1 MSDTS
6 LPAPRWTLR
15 DLPLAARLTLAAF
28 LISAGLGYFS
38 ALVNLHFQ
46 EARPG
51 KLLPDD
57 DDVLRSYRGKSKFSQ
72 LERLLLAHPSL
83 PFNGQGSMRAA
94 FTTKASGTKADI
106 RKKAKEL
113 KAKQDDP
120 KVEQIVARERDGERL
135 ALIVWV
141 HEGAKKGEYEAD
153 RFRLTGKLAD
163 LPITPRFVEEENG
176 QRFAKVKS
184 ILDTRCVRCHS
195 ESVGGPGA
203 QYSLENYED
212 VQSYCEPEKSAG
224 KSLAKL
230 AMTTHVHL
238 LGFSLLYGLTGLI
251 LALTNLP
258 GWIRLPLAPLAL
270 VAQVVDIAFW
280 WLARMDEPHGP
291 MFALGIPITGAI
303 VAGALGLQIL
313 LSLWGLFRWSGR
325 FILVLLFAATVAGGV
340 VVKQKVIDPYL
351 AEERSAGEVERE

>member
-6 LPAPRWTLR
+6 LPAERWTLR

-28 LISAGLGYFS
+28 LISVGIGYFS

-46 EARPG
+46 EASPG
-51 KLLPDD
+51 KLLPDN
-57 DDVLRSYRGKSKFSQ
+57 DDVLRSYIGKSKVSQ

-94 FTTKASGTKADI
+94 FTTKASGTQKDI
-106 RKKAKEL
+106 RRRAKEL
-113 KAKQDDP
+113 KLKQDDP
-120 KVEQIVARERDGERL
+120 KVEQLVARERDGERK

-153 RFRLTGKLAD
+153 RFRLDGKLAD

-176 QRFAKVKS
+176 YRYAKVKT

-195 ESVGGPGA
+195 ETVGGPGA
-203 QYSLENYED
+203 QYPLESYED
-212 VQSYCEPEKSAG
+212 VAGYCQPEKSTG
-224 KSLAKL
+224 KSLSKL

-251 LALTNLP
+251 LALTNWP

-270 VAQVVDIAFW
+270 VAQVVDISFW
-280 WLARMDEPHGP
+280 WLARMEDPHGS
-291 MFALGIPITGAI
+291 MFALGIPITGGI
-303 VAGALGLQIL
+303 VAGSLGLQIL
-313 LSLWGLFRWSGR
+313 LSLWALFRWSGR
-325 FILVLLFAATVAGGV
+325 FVLVVLFAAAVAGGG

-351 AEERSAGEVERE
+351 AEEHSTGEVERE